1 MMKQQAANQVQQKIA
16 SQKHETPEK
25 AEQPNCT
32 DSSGQ
37 KISLSEKV
45 SPEKDVTDFNDEIN
59 DQEEP
64 PTEVDDHQYASDS
77 SEAAFEEN
85 LKVMTM
91 ILMRGVL
98 GN

>member
-1 MMKQQAANQVQQKIA
+1 MKN
-16 SQKHETPEK
+16 ETPEK
-25 AEQPNCT
+25 AEQPNST

-37 KISLSEKV
+37 KNAQSEKI
-45 SPEKDVTDFNDEIN
+45 SPEKDVTDFSDEIN

-64 PTEVDDHQYASDS
+64 PTEVNDNGGYASDS
-77 SEAAFEEN
+77 SEATFEEN
-85 LKVMTM
+85 LKIMTM

>member
-1 MMKQQAANQVQQKIA
+1 MMKQQAANQVQPKIV
-16 SQKHETPEK
+16 SQKNETPEK
-25 AEQPNCT
+25 AEQPNRT

-37 KISLSEKV
+37 KNAQSEKV
-45 SPEKDVTDFNDEIN
+45 SPEKEVTDFNDETI
-59 DQEEP
+59 DQEAPQAEI
-64 PTEVDDHQYASDS
+64 EEHGYASDS

-98 GN
+98 GS